1 MASYD
6 PPGKRV
12 GKKERRVREGVHS
25 RVRPVKIADMG
36 LDKLR
41 AYGKVF
47 ARGLSRYRESPNDLP
62 RLLIKRPA
70 IAAAM
75 GTYETALLV
84 SGRVDG
90 RIKALAMLK
99 ASSLV
104 GCPF

>member
-1 MASYD
+1 
-6 PPGKRV
+6 
-12 GKKERRVREGVHS
+12 
-25 RVRPVKIADMG
+25 MG

-41 AYGKVF
+41 AYSKTF
-47 ARGLSRYRESPNDLP
+47 ARTRYRRVPDLL
-62 RLLIKRPA
+62 RLLVKRPA
-70 IAAAM
+70 ILAAV

-90 RIKALAMLK
+90 RLKVLASIK